1 MTLGLSGIGV
11 SRGIAIGR
19 LAMLRQGAS
28 NVFELRLD
36 PDQIEPEIRRF
47 RNAVQQASQQL
58 RVIQDAIPESTPK
71 DVAEFIDTHLLM
83 LDDEMLSEAPVTI
96 IRERRCNAE
105 WALKIQRDDLV
116 SVFDQMEDPY
126 LRNRRDDVNYVFA
139 RILRGLQRGEG
150 GGETRRLSHRIIVA
164 ESLSP
169 ADIVYLQHNHI
180 AGFITE
186 TGGPLSHSAILARSL
201 KIPAVVGV
209 HTATMLLQ
217 DNETVIID
225 GASGLVLADAD
236 HGVIADYRRKLRAQ
250 REQRR
255 ALLALREAPT
265 VTLDRHHIALHA
277 NIELQ
282 EEVRSLKQVSAE
294 GVGLYRTEF
303 LYLKRDRP
311 ADEEEQLRTYR
322 RVVRALGGKPLTIRT
337 LDLGADKTCSDE
349 SAHPQGPNPALG
361 LRAIRRC
368 LKHVDAFKPQL
379 RAILRA
385 AAYGPVRLMFPML
398 TSISE
403 LDAALALLEQV
414 KRELRRERRRFDN
427 RIAVGAMIEVP
438 AAALSASAFA
448 ARLDFM
454 SIGTNDLI
462 QYALAIDRLDDEVN
476 YLYDPL
482 HPAVLALISMALEAG
497 KRAGIPVSMCGEMAG
512 DTRYTRL
519 LLGMGLRE
527 FSTPPSS
534 LLEVRQV
541 ITRSRIDLLRDSCR
555 EILSLSDQ
563 AEIAQRIRQLNE
575 SDQTQQVAEG

>member
-19 LAMLRQGAS
+19 LARLHHGTS
-28 NVFELRLD
+28 DVFEHRLK
-36 PDQIEPEIRRF
+36 PDQVEPEIERF
-47 RNAVQQASQQL
+47 QRAVQQASHQL
-58 RVIQDAIPESTPK
+58 RGIRDAIPESTPR

-83 LDDEMLSEAPVTI
+83 LDDEMLSEVPVNI

-126 LRNRRDDVNYVFA
+126 LRTRRDDVNYVFE
-139 RILRGLQRGEG
+139 RILRGLQRHEGSGESHS
-150 GGETRRLSHRIIVA
+150 LAHRIVVA
-164 ESLSP
+164 EELGP
-169 ADIVYLQHNHI
+169 ADIVYLQHNRI

-209 HTATMLLQ
+209 HTATLLLQ

-225 GASGLVLADAD
+225 GASGMVLADAD
-236 HGVIADYRRKLRAQ
+236 RDVTADYRRKLRAQ
-250 REQRR
+250 QAQRR
-255 ALLALREAPT
+255 ALLAMREAPT

-282 EEVRSLKQVSAE
+282 EEIRSLKQVSAD

-311 ADEEEQLRTYR
+311 ADEDEQLRTYR
-322 RVVRALGGKPLTIRT
+322 RVVRALAGKPLTIRT
-337 LDLGADKTCSDE
+337 LDLGADKDCGGVPKDL
-349 SAHPQGPNPALG
+349 QGPNPALG

-398 TSISE
+398 TSVSE

-427 RIAVGAMIEVP
+427 RIPVGAMIEVP
-438 AAALSASAFA
+438 AAALTAPAFA

-462 QYALAIDRLDDEVN
+462 QYTLAIDRLDDEVN

-482 HPAVLALISMALEAG
+482 HPSVLALIGMALDAG
-497 KRAGIPVSMCGEMAG
+497 KQAGIAVSMCGEMAG

-527 FSTPPSS
+527 FSAPPSS

-541 ITRSRIDLLRDSCR
+541 ITRSRIDSLQESCR
-555 EILSLSDQ
+555 EILAISDQ
-563 AEIAQRIRQLNE
+563 KEIAERVKRLNAL
-575 SDQTQQVAEG
+575 TAF